1 LEIGKLNQ
9 RITILENRTIID
21 EIGNH
26 TAKWDEAYSC
36 WACVSV
42 KTSTESN
49 DAGVAKEI
57 QTLQFIIRQN
67 SYTSHLSTTAH
78 RLMFRGVEYN
88 ISGITPDFVRNDY
101 IKITATTRKA
111 GVPDDIY

>member
-9 RITILENRTIID
+9 RITILENRTVID

-26 TAKWDEAYSC
+26 IAKWDEAYSC

-42 KTSTESN
+42 KTSTESD
-49 DAGVAKEI
+49 DAGVSKEV
-57 QTLQFIIRQN
+57 QTLQFIMRQN
-67 SYTSHLSTTAH
+67 PQTVRLSTTTN
-78 RLMFRGVEYN
+78 RILFRNLEYD
-88 ISGITPDFVRNDY
+88 ITGIVPDFVRNDY
-101 IKITATTRKA
+101 IKVTATTRKA